1 MSDGTFRGEDE
12 NAGAAHPALDLV
24 AGLFL
29 LAIGLWFAAMSLA
42 LPVPGGIF
50 SAPGLL
56 PFLTA
61 ASLGVMAVI
70 LAISGIRGIRL
81 SPRLDLVRTFFDP
94 ESQRRTMLILT
105 VIVYV
110 AALDTLSF
118 EHYLALGSLSV
129 PVGSFEPVTIVALTA
144 MLRLFWTP
152 RLAHCLLVS
161 LVWTLILAF
170 TFRGVFKIPM
180 PG

>member
-29 LAIGLWFAAMSLA
+29 LAIGIWFAAMSVA
-42 LPVPGGIF
+42 LPVPGGVF

-61 ASLGVMAVI
+61 ASLGVMAII
-70 LAISGIRGIRL
+70 LAFSGVRGLRL
-81 SPRLDLVRTFFDP
+81 SPRLDLVRTLFDL
-94 ESQRRTMLILT
+94 ESQRRTLLVLT

-110 AALDTLSF
+110 AALDALSF
-118 EHYLALGSLSV
+118 EHYVTFGSLSV

-152 RLAHCLLVS
+152 RLAHCVLVS
-161 LVWTLILAF
+161 VIWTIVLGF

>member
-1 MSDGTFRGEDE
+1 
-12 NAGAAHPALDLV
+12 
-24 AGLFL
+24 
-29 LAIGLWFAAMSLA
+29 
-42 LPVPGGIF
+42 
-50 SAPGLL
+50 
-56 PFLTA
+56 
-61 ASLGVMAVI
+61 MAVI